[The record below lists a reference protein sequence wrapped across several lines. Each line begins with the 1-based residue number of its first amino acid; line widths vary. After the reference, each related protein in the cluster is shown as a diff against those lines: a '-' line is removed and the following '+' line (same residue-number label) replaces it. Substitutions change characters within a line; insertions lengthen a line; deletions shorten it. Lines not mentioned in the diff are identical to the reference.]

1 MEKHEAGCTMNP
13 QRVCRWRID
22 GHSDGTKQMDMAAI
36 AAGVRYRAFHSG
48 GFLSAEDIGWLRA
61 ELDGCPACMLAALRQ
76 SEVAD
81 FHSDGHGHTIFDY
94 AIEVERLRREEREA
108 DAMSQF

>member
-1 MEKHEAGCTMNP
+1 
-13 QRVCRWRID
+13 
-22 GHSDGTKQMDMAAI
+22 
-36 AAGVRYRAFHSG
+36 
-48 GFLSAEDIGWLRA
+48 
-61 ELDGCPACMLAALRQ
+61 MLAALRQ